1 MGNGGNGATFN
12 AVADAIDIEHSF
24 FYSNCTAASGP
35 CYGLVVYNG
44 IGVVVHASDFEGTGG
59 SRTPMV
65 TTRGFGAGFNS
76 VFSLSFTGNY
86 CERNLTQ
93 CLYLGN
99 NVKGFD
105 ISGNYMEESGMLLDG
120 TASNGSIHG
129 NYFTNVLNTPK
140 NVIGV
145 ADNAHG
151 ICEITTAAPHLLTV
165 GSFVYL
171 KDIGGATSCNGS
183 GVLTG
188 VRTPTTFEISLPF
201 SGIYT
206 KGGTAVQVSGIKADP
221 GKNVVVTGNDIS
233 QTGTFIAGADLI
245 NGVGRP
251 IASASTIAPTN
262 HVHHIT
268 GTAVISNIAV
278 ISSQPS
284 GFAGT
289 FCSIPDGVFATT
301 TTGNIALASKAAVG
315 RQLCWTYDPST
326 SKWYPSY

>member
-1 MGNGGNGATFN
+1 
-12 AVADAIDIEHSF
+12 
-24 FYSNCTAASGP
+24 
-35 CYGLVVYNG
+35 
-44 IGVVVHASDFEGTGG
+44 
-59 SRTPMV
+59 MV

-99 NVKGFD
+99 NVRGFD
-105 ISGNYMEESGMLLDG
+105 ISGNYMEESGVLVDG
-120 TASNGSIHG
+120 TANSGSIHG
-129 NYFTNVLNTPK
+129 NYLTNVLNTPK
-140 NVIGV
+140 NVSAASG
-145 ADNAHG
+145 NAHG
-151 ICEITTAAPHLLTV
+151 FCEITTAVPHLLTV

-183 GVLTG
+183 GILTG

-201 SGIYT
+201 SAGIYT
-206 KGGTAVQVSGIKADP
+206 KGGTAVQVSGIKAEA
-221 GKNVVVTGNDIS
+221 GKDVVVTANDLS
-233 QTGTFIAGADLI
+233 QTGTFIAGAGLL

-262 HVHHIT
+262 QVHHIT
-268 GTAVISNIAV
+268 GTSVISNIAV

-301 TTGNIALASKAAVG
+301 TTGNIALASKAVVG